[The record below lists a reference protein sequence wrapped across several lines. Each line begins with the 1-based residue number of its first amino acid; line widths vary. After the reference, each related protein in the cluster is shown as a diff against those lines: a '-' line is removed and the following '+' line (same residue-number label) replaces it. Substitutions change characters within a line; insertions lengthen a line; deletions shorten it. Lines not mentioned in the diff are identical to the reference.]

1 MGRKAVEKG
10 AVVVARLTKP
20 GMHFVGGVDGLAL
33 QVLPSGGRSWILRM
47 MVGGKRRHMGLGGY
61 PDVPLTHAR
70 EKARAARAKVE
81 QGVDPII
88 EARLNQSLLRA
99 SQAACV
105 TFEECTARYIESQS
119 GKWSN
124 PKSPQQWQ
132 NTLATYAHPVMGDLM
147 VRDVE
152 LPHVMAVL
160 QPIWRTKTET
170 ASRLRGRIEAVLD
183 WATVSQFRNGLNPAR
198 WKGHLDKLLP
208 APSKVSNSG
217 HHPALPFFE
226 IGAFMTRLRT
236 VEGMGALALEFA
248 ILTAVRS
255 GEVRGAMW
263 SEIDMAAEVWTIPGE
278 RMKAQKGQKAP
289 KPHRVPLSGAA
300 MTLLSKVPRMAE
312 SGLVFPSA
320 RGRML
325 SDGTLSAAIKRLN
338 ASDDDQWVD
347 PADGRQV
354 VPHGFRSTFRD
365 WCSEN
370 TNYPHEMA
378 EMALA
383 HAVGDKVEAAY
394 RRGDLFEKRRRM
406 MADWARYCSMVE
418 PKGEVIP
425 INRANQA

>member
-81 QGVDPII
+81 QGIDPIN

-105 TFEECTARYIESQS
+105 TFEECTTRYIESQS

-152 LPHVMAVL
+152 LPHVMAAL

-183 WATVSQFRNGLNPAR
+183 WATVSGFRDGLNPAR

-217 HHPALPFFE
+217 HHPALPVSE
-226 IGAFMTRLRT
+226 IGAFMARLRS
-236 VEGMGALALEFA
+236 VDGMGALALEFA

-255 GEVRGAMW
+255 GEVRGATW
-263 SEIDMAAEVWTIPGE
+263 SEIDLNSEVWTIPGE

-300 MTLLSKVPRMAE
+300 MTLLSKAPRMAE
-312 SGLVFPSA
+312 SELVFPSA

-325 SDGTLSAAIKRLN
+325 SDATLSAAIKRLN
-338 ASDDDQWVD
+338 ASDNGVWAD
-347 PADGRQV
+347 PADGRPI

-406 MADWARYCSMVE
+406 MADWARYCSILVPM
-418 PKGEVIP
+418 GEVFP
-425 INRANQA
+425 INRANYG

>member
-10 AVVVARLTKP
+10 AVVVARLIEP

-70 EKARAARAKVE
+70 EKARAARAKVK
-81 QGVDPII
+81 QGIDPII

-152 LPHVMAVL
+152 LPHVMAAL

-183 WATVSQFRNGLNPAR
+183 WATVSGFRDGLNPAR

-217 HHPALPFFE
+217 HHPALPVSE
-226 IGAFMTRLRT
+226 IGTFVARLRT
-236 VEGMGALALEFA
+236 VDGMGALALEFA

-278 RMKAQKGQKAP
+278 RMKSQKGQKAP
-289 KPHRVPLSGAA
+289 KPHRVPLSDAA
-300 MTLLSKVPRMAE
+300 MVLLKKVPRMAE
-312 SGLVFPSA
+312 SELVFPSV

-325 SDGTLSAAIKRLN
+325 SDATLSAAIKRLN
-338 ASDDDQWVD
+338 VSDDEKWTD
-347 PADGRQV
+347 PTDGRQV

-406 MADWARYCSMVE
+406 MADWARFCSIVE
-418 PKGEVIP
+418 PWGEVIP
-425 INRANQA
+425 INRVNHG